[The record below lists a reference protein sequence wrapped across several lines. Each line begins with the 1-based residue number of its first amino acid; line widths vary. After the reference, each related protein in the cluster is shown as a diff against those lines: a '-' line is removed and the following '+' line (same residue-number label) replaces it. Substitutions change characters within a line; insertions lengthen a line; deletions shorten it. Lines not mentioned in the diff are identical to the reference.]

1 MGFGLS
7 VLLLPIPWFTRLF
20 VGFHAVMAFSILSGT
35 IVSVRSLFAPGA
47 TPRYAIAAFGFIFL
61 AMSSF
66 AGDNLGFWQTSIF
79 LTIVSYLGFLLFQS
93 LHYMTQFALI
103 HKEASKAAKEA
114 NDAKSYFLATMS
126 HEIRTPMNGVIG
138 MADLLAKTELDQEQ
152 RQYLRAITLSG
163 RHLLAIVNDILDLSK
178 IEAEKMSLESRIF
191 CLPDLLEEIMDLLS
205 DSARNKSLRLFYVL
219 DEKIPPYLEGDP
231 ARVRQVLM
239 NLINNAIKF
248 TEQGEIRLQVLML
261 RSNAAQTWLQFQ
273 VSDTGIGMSPRQ
285 LENLFKPF
293 TQAERSTFRKY
304 GGTGLG
310 LTITKKF
317 VEVMNGT
324 IDVES
329 EVGTGSVFRV
339 YLPFRAVPSAGQQ
352 AEIIETVFP
361 PSLHQEILVVEDHPI
376 NQQLMRA
383 ILGKLGYRNTVV
395 NNGQEALLILE
406 QRSFDLIF
414 MDIQMPVMNGYEATR
429 EIIARYPADK
439 KPVIIAMTAN
449 ALQGDREKCLE
460 AGMDDYIT
468 KPVQAAMITERIRIW
483 IGREERA
490 STNG

>member
-1 MGFGLS
+1 
-7 VLLLPIPWFTRLF
+7 
-20 VGFHAVMAFSILSGT
+20 
-35 IVSVRSLFAPGA
+35 
-47 TPRYAIAAFGFIFL
+47 
-61 AMSSF
+61 
-66 AGDNLGFWQTSIF
+66 
-79 LTIVSYLGFLLFQS
+79 
-93 LHYMTQFALI
+93 
-103 HKEASKAAKEA
+103 
-114 NDAKSYFLATMS
+114 
-126 HEIRTPMNGVIG
+126 
-138 MADLLAKTELDQEQ
+138 
-152 RQYLRAITLSG
+152 
-163 RHLLAIVNDILDLSK
+163 
-178 IEAEKMSLESRIF
+178 
-191 CLPDLLEEIMDLLS
+191 
-205 DSARNKSLRLFYVL
+205 
-219 DEKIPPYLEGDP
+219 
-231 ARVRQVLM
+231 
-239 NLINNAIKF
+239 
-248 TEQGEIRLQVLML
+248 
-261 RSNAAQTWLQFQ
+261 
-273 VSDTGIGMSPRQ
+273 
-285 LENLFKPF
+285 
-293 TQAERSTFRKY
+293 
-304 GGTGLG
+304 
-310 LTITKKF
+310 
-317 VEVMNGT
+317 
-324 IDVES
+324 VES

-352 AEIIETVFP
+352 AEIIETVSP